1 MRGVVLRRHGPPEVL
16 QVGDVPLP
24 EPRDGQVAVRVET
37 VGLNYAEVLSR
48 RGQYGWSPPLPY
60 VLGMEAAGHIEA
72 VGPNVTTRSVGDRV
86 VVGSQFGAYA
96 ERIVVPQ
103 AGAMPAPEDYSA
115 EELAAFPVNYMT
127 AWVALME
134 MARLRPTDR
143 VIVTA
148 AAGGV
153 GTAAVQIASHFGCE
167 VLGLAGSDDK
177 LSRVRE
183 LGATATVNYRDPAFG
198 QRLDEVVGD
207 RGVDVVL
214 ETVGGEVYRRCF
226 DALAPFGRVVVV
238 GFAGMNLV
246 KWNPLTWWRT
256 WRDAPR
262 ADIQKLAVA
271 SAGVLAAHLGYL
283 LADEARLLRVQ
294 RDLGEFVRSHGIRP
308 VVGATFPFDEVA
320 KAHRLMESRRSVG
333 KIVLRM

>member
-1 MRGVVLRRHGPPEVL
+1 
-16 QVGDVPLP
+16 
-24 EPRDGQVAVRVET
+24 
-37 VGLNYAEVLSR
+37 
-48 RGQYGWSPPLPY
+48 
-60 VLGMEAAGHIEA
+60 
-72 VGPNVTTRSVGDRV
+72 
-86 VVGSQFGAYA
+86 
-96 ERIVVPQ
+96 
-103 AGAMPAPEDYSA
+103 
-115 EELAAFPVNYMT
+115 
-127 AWVALME
+127 ME

-153 GTAAVQIASHFGCE
+153 GTAAVQIASRFGCE

-262 ADIQKLAVA
+262 ADIQELAVA
-271 SAGVLAAHLGYL
+271 SVGVLASHLGYL

-308 VVGATFPFDEVA
+308 VVGATFPFDEVT

>member
-1 MRGVVLRRHGPPEVL
+1 MRAVVLRRQGPPEVL
-16 QVGDVPLP
+16 SVSDVPSP
-24 EPRDGQVAVRVET
+24 EPGDGQVAVRVEA

-48 RGQYGWSPPLPY
+48 RGQYGWAPPLPY
-60 VLGMEAAGHIEA
+60 VLGMEAAGRIEA
-72 VGPNVTTRSVGDRV
+72 LGPSVTTRSVGERV
-86 VVGSQFGAYA
+86 VVGSQFGAYG

-103 AGAMPAPEDYSA
+103 ARAFPAPEDYSV

-127 AWVALME
+127 AWVALTE
-134 MARLRPTDR
+134 MARLRPSDR

-153 GTAAVQIASHFGCE
+153 GTAAVQLASRFGCE
-167 VLGLAGSDDK
+167 VLGLAGSDEK

-183 LGATATVNYRDPAFG
+183 LGASATVNYREPGFAQCLED
-198 QRLDEVVGD
+198 VVGD

-214 ETVGGEVYRRCF
+214 ETVGGEVYRRF
-226 DALAPFGRVVVV
+226 FASLAPFGRIVVV
-238 GFAGMNLV
+238 GYASMNLK

-262 ADIQKLAVA
+262 AGVQELAVA
-271 SAGVLAAHLGYL
+271 SAGILASHLGYL
-283 LADEARLLRVQ
+283 LDDEARLLRVHG
-294 RDLGEFVRSHGIRP
+294 DLVDFMLKHGIRP
-308 VVGATFPFDEVA
+308 VVGATFPFDDVA
-320 KAHRLMESRRSVG
+320 EAHRFMESRRSVG

>member
-1 MRGVVLRRHGPPEVL
+1 MRAVVLRRHGPPDVL
-16 QVGDVPLP
+16 HVEDVPLP
-24 EPRDGQVAVRVET
+24 VPGDGQVAVRVET
-37 VGLNYAEVLSR
+37 VGINYAEVLSR
-48 RGQYGWSPPLPY
+48 RGQYAWAPRLPY
-60 VLGMEAAGHIEA
+60 VLGMEAAGRIEA
-72 VGPNVTTRSVGDRV
+72 LGPNVTSRSVGERV
-86 VVGSQFGAYA
+86 IVGSQSGAYA

-103 AGAMPAPEDYSA
+103 AGAMPAPEDYSV

-134 MARLRPTDR
+134 MARLRPSDR

-153 GTAAVQIASHFGCE
+153 GTAAVQIASRFGCE
-167 VLGLAGSDDK
+167 VIGLAGSDEK

-183 LGATATVNYRDPAFG
+183 LGLTATVNYREPGFPT
-198 QRLDEVVGD
+198 RLAEVVGD
-207 RGVDVVL
+207 RGVNVVL

-238 GFAGMNLV
+238 GYASMNLV
-246 KWNPLTWWRT
+246 KWNPFTWWRT

-262 ADIQKLAVA
+262 ADVQKLAVA
-271 SAGVLAAHLGYL
+271 SAGILASHLGYL
-283 LADEARLLRVQ
+283 LADEARLGRVQ
-294 RDLGEFVRSHGIRP
+294 GDLIDFVRSQGIRP
-308 VVGATFPFDEVA
+308 VVGATFPFDDVA
-320 KAHRLMESRRSVG
+320 EAHRFMESRRSVG

>member
-1 MRGVVLRRHGPPEVL
+1 MRAVVLRRHGPPEVL
-16 QVGDVPLP
+16 RVSDVPSP
-24 EPRDGQVAVRVET
+24 EPGDGQVAVQVEA

-48 RGQYGWSPPLPY
+48 RGQYGWAPPLPY
-60 VLGMEAAGHIEA
+60 VLGMEAAGRIEA
-72 VGPNVTTRSVGDRV
+72 LGPSVTTRSVGERV
-86 VVGSQFGAYA
+86 VVGSQFGAYG

-103 AGAMPAPEDYSA
+103 ARAFPAPEDYSL

-127 AWVALME
+127 AWVALTE
-134 MARLRPTDR
+134 MARLRPSDR

-153 GTAAVQIASHFGCE
+153 GTAAVQLASRFGCE
-167 VLGLAGSDDK
+167 VLGLAGSDEK

-183 LGATATVNYRDPAFG
+183 LGATATVNYREPGFV
-198 QRLDEVVGD
+198 QRLEDVVGD

-214 ETVGGEVYRRCF
+214 ETVGGEVFRRCF
-226 DALAPFGRVVVV
+226 ASLAPFGRIVVV
-238 GFAGMNLV
+238 GYASMNLK

-262 ADIQKLAVA
+262 AGVQELAVA
-271 SAGVLAAHLGYL
+271 SAGILASHLGYL
-283 LADEARLLRVQ
+283 LDDEARLLRVQ
-294 RDLGEFVRSHGIRP
+294 GDLVDFMRKHGIRP
-308 VVGATFPFDEVA
+308 VVGATFPFDDVA
-320 KAHRLMESRRSVG
+320 EAHRFMESRQSVG

>member
-1 MRGVVLRRHGPPEVL
+1 MRAVVLRRHGPPEILRVS
-16 QVGDVPLP
+16 DVPSP
-24 EPRDGQVAVRVET
+24 EPGDGQVAVQVEA

-48 RGQYGWSPPLPY
+48 RGQYGWAPPLPY
-60 VLGMEAAGHIEA
+60 VLGMEAAGRIEA
-72 VGPNVTTRSVGDRV
+72 LGPSVTTRSVGERV
-86 VVGSQFGAYA
+86 VVGSQFGAYG

-103 AGAMPAPEDYSA
+103 ARAFPAPEDYSL

-127 AWVALME
+127 AWVALTE
-134 MARLRPTDR
+134 MARLRPSDR

-153 GTAAVQIASHFGCE
+153 GTAAVQLASRFGCE
-167 VLGLAGSDDK
+167 VLGLAGSDEK

-183 LGATATVNYRDPAFG
+183 LGASATVNYREPGFA
-198 QRLDEVVGD
+198 QRLEDVVGD

-226 DALAPFGRVVVV
+226 ASLAPFGRIVVV
-238 GFAGMNLV
+238 GYASMNLK
-246 KWNPLTWWRT
+246 KWNPLTWWPT

-262 ADIQKLAVA
+262 AGVQELAVA
-271 SAGVLAAHLGYL
+271 SAGILASHLGYL
-283 LADEARLLRVQ
+283 LDDEARLLRVQ
-294 RDLGEFVRSHGIRP
+294 GDLVDFMRKHGIRP
-308 VVGATFPFDEVA
+308 IVGATFPFDDVA
-320 KAHRLMESRRSVG
+320 EAHRFMESRRSVG